1 MKKQNKSIL
10 LSLLVVCTVILTY
23 FSCENND
30 MNETFPI
37 TNDFR
42 VLKVIYNGNSVTGT
56 IANFDPLGQ
65 MELIFS
71 HGVNKTAFETALSIS
86 PAIDYTLS
94 YDETNSFITFSFNSP
109 LEYETNYTLT
119 LPKGTYGAGSE
130 SSISDY
136 ELSFTTKAF
145 VPPLLS
151 ISVESTDF
159 YEGEDLTLTASLSA
173 SILEDVSFDLVLSG
187 TAQRDT
193 DYTIDP
199 TSLVIA
205 AGETSATVLISSLVD
220 IETESPETIIIDVDN
235 LVNGVPS
242 SSATLTLNLIDEAP
256 LLEFKGVMELQTY
269 DGTSSQIRA
278 VHLSVIADIA
288 DLSIYGVEIASNG
301 AVPNPSDIE
310 FTFPSGSSASAG
322 TQLFIVRDADLAN
335 AQAYFESCFDSFT
348 VYESS
353 RMTANG
359 DDVFV
364 LYKEGNAIEYFGEP
378 GVDGSGEIWEYTDSW
393 AYKLDG
399 EWIYA
404 GAGAVVNAGATNAI
418 SRAAYPF
425 CSPLQLQGVTNIL
438 WSGAGV
444 NDGKTIHV
452 RANRDISDL
461 SEYGLGVANNGGGTD
476 GVEFTFPAVS
486 VSEGD
491 HILVAR
497 VPAAIATYYGNCYN
511 NFDLVLQDDFVSQN
525 GDDAIELFHQG
536 NVIETFG
543 DANVDGTGQ
552 SWEYA
557 GSWAYKTPG
566 AWINGALD
574 CAATA
579 TDNSSS
585 SCPYPFCN

>member
-1 MKKQNKSIL
+1 MKKQFKSIL
-10 LSLLVVCTVILTY
+10 LLLLIASTAILTY

-30 MNETFPI
+30 INETYPI

-42 VLKVIYNGNSVTGT
+42 VLKVNYNGNAITGS

-71 HGVNKTAFETALSIS
+71 HGVNKTAFETAISIS

-94 YDETNSFITFSFNSP
+94 YDETNSFITIGFNSP
-109 LEYETNYTLT
+109 LEYETNYTLS
-119 LPKGTYGAGSE
+119 LPKGTYGAGDE
-130 SSISDY
+130 SSIADY
-136 ELSFTTKAF
+136 QLLFSTKAF
-145 VPPLLS
+145 VPPVLS

-159 YEGEDLTLTASLSA
+159 FEGEDLTLTASLSA
-173 SILEDVSFDLVLSG
+173 SILEDVSFDIVLSG
-187 TAQRDT
+187 TAELDV
-193 DYTIDP
+193 DYTIDQ
-199 TSLVIA
+199 TSLIIP
-205 AGETSATVLISSLVD
+205 AGETSATILISSLVD

-235 LVNGVPS
+235 LVNSVPS
-242 SSATLTLNLIDEAP
+242 TSGALTLNLIDEAP
-256 LLEFKGVMELQTY
+256 LLEFKGVMELQSY
-269 DGTSSQIRA
+269 NGTSSQVRA
-278 VHLSVIADIA
+278 VHLSVLADIA
-288 DLSIYGVEIASNG
+288 DLSVYGVEIASNG
-301 AVPNPSDIE
+301 AVPNPADIE
-310 FTFPSGSSASAG
+310 FTFPIGSSASAG
-322 TQLFIVRDADLAN
+322 DQLFIVRDIDLAN

-348 VYESS
+348 VFETTK
-353 RMTANG
+353 MTANG

-364 LYKEGNAIEYFGEP
+364 LYKEGTAIEYFGEP
-378 GVDGSGEIWEYTDSW
+378 GVDGTGEIWEYTDSW

-399 EWIYA
+399 QWIYA
-404 GAGAVVNAGATNAI
+404 GAGAVVNAGATNAT
-418 SRAAYPF
+418 STAAYPF
-425 CSPLQLQGVTNIL
+425 CSPLQLQGVTAMVR
-438 WSGAGV
+438 SGAGV

-491 HILVAR
+491 QILIAR

-525 GDDAIELFHQG
+525 GDDAIELFYQG

-557 GSWAYKTPG
+557 GSWAYKTAR

>member
-1 MKKQNKSIL
+1 MKKHFKSIL
-10 LSLLVVCTVILTY
+10 VLLLIASTAILTY

-30 MNETFPI
+30 INETFPI

-42 VLKVIYNGNSVTGT
+42 VLKVNYNGSAITGP

-71 HGVNKTAFETALSIS
+71 HGVNKTEFEAALSIS
-86 PAIDYTLS
+86 PAIDFSLS
-94 YDETNSFITFSFNSP
+94 YDETNSFITIGFNSP
-109 LEYETNYTLT
+109 LEYETNYTLS
-119 LPKGTYGAGSE
+119 LPKGTYGDGGE
-130 SSISDY
+130 SSIADY
-136 ELSFTTKAF
+136 QLVFTTKAF
-145 VPPLLS
+145 VPPVLS
-151 ISVESTDF
+151 ISAQSSDF
-159 YEGEDLTLTASLSA
+159 FEGEDLTITASLSA
-173 SILEDVSFDLVLSG
+173 SILEDVSFDIILSG
-187 TAQRDT
+187 TAELDA
-193 DYTIDP
+193 DYTIDQ
-199 TSLVIA
+199 TSLIIA
-205 AGETSATVLISSLVD
+205 SGETSATILISSLVD
-220 IETESPETIIIDVDN
+220 IETESPETIIVNVDN
-235 LVNGVPS
+235 LVNCVPS
-242 SSATLTLNLIDEAP
+242 SSGALTLNLIDEAP
-256 LLEFKGVMELQTY
+256 LLEFKGVMELQSF
-269 DGTSSQIRA
+269 DGTSSQVRA
-278 VHLSVIADIA
+278 VHLSVLADIA

-301 AVPNPSDIE
+301 AVPNPADID
-310 FTFPSGSSASAG
+310 FIFPAGSSASVG
-322 TQLFIVRDADLAN
+322 DHLFIVRDLDLAN
-335 AQAYFESCFDSFT
+335 AQAYFESCFDAFT
-348 VYESS
+348 VYETTK
-353 RMTANG
+353 MTANG

-364 LYKEGNAIEYFGEP
+364 LYKDGIAIEYFGEP
-378 GVDGSGEIWEYTDSW
+378 GVDGTGEIWEYTDSW

-399 EWIYA
+399 TWIYA
-404 GAGAVVNAGATNAI
+404 GAGAVVNAGATNAS

-425 CSPLQLQGVTNIL
+425 CTPLQLQGVTALL

-491 HILVAR
+491 QILIAR
-497 VPAAIATYYGNCYN
+497 VPAAISTYYGNCYN

-525 GDDAIELFHQG
+525 GDDAIELFYQG

-552 SWEYA
+552 SWEYT
-557 GSWAYKTPG
+557 GSWGYKT
-566 AWINGALD
+566 ARTWIYGALD

>member
-1 MKKQNKSIL
+1 MKKQIKSIL
-10 LSLLVVCTVILTY
+10 LLLLVASTTILTY

-30 MNETFPI
+30 INETFPI

-42 VLKVIYNGNSVTGT
+42 VLKVNYNGNSVTGL

-71 HGVNKTAFETALSIS
+71 HGVNKTAFESALSIS
-86 PAIDYTLS
+86 PAIDYSLS
-94 YDETNSFITFSFNSP
+94 YDETNSFITVSFNSP
-109 LEYETNYTLT
+109 LAYETNYTLT
-119 LPKGTYGAGSE
+119 LPKGTYGTGSE
-130 SSISDY
+130 SSIADY
-136 ELSFTTKAF
+136 QLLFTTKAF
-145 VPPLLS
+145 VPPVLS
-151 ISVESTDF
+151 ISAESTDVF
-159 YEGEDLTLTASLSA
+159 EGDELILTASLSA
-173 SILEDVSFDLVLSG
+173 SILEDVSFDIVLSG
-187 TAQRDT
+187 TAQLDA
-193 DYTIDP
+193 DYTINQ
-199 TSLVIA
+199 TSLIIA
-205 AGETSATVLISSLVD
+205 AGETSATILISSLVD
-220 IETESPETIIIDVDN
+220 IETESPETIIVNVNN
-235 LVNGVPS
+235 LVNCVPS
-242 SSATLTLNLIDEAP
+242 TSGALTLNLIDEAP

-269 DGTSSQIRA
+269 DGTSSQVRA

-288 DLSIYGVEIASNG
+288 DLSVYGVEIASNG
-301 AVPNPSDIE
+301 AVPDPLDIE
-310 FTFPSGSSASAG
+310 FTFPTGSSASAG
-322 TQLFIVRDADLAN
+322 DQLFIVRDLDLAN

-348 VYESS
+348 VYEST

-378 GVDGSGEIWEYTDSW
+378 GVDGTGEVWEYTDSW

-399 EWIYA
+399 AWIYA
-404 GAGAVVNAGATNAI
+404 GAGAVVNAGATNAT
-418 SRAAYPF
+418 STAAYPF
-425 CSPLQLQGVTNIL
+425 CSPLQLQGVTAMV

-491 HILVAR
+491 QILIAR

-525 GDDAIELFHQG
+525 GDDAIELFYQG

-552 SWEYA
+552 SWEYT
-557 GSWAYKTPG
+557 GSWVYKTAR

-574 CAATA
+574 CAVTA